1 MAPAI
6 DLRPDH
12 GKIVADILRD
22 HLPHGFSVWV
32 FGSRAE
38 WETKDSSDLDL
49 ALEGD
54 GPLDAR
60 TLTAIE
66 MAFEKSL
73 LPFRVDVVDLG
84 RVDERF
90 RDIVLRGRIALMGD
104 TEQCLDDY
112 TQHTVSELIEAEIL
126 EIGDGYRA
134 KNRELAP
141 SGLPFARAA
150 NIHDGFRFEG
160 ADCFPAANLDRAG
173 RSVSQVG
180 DVAFTSKGTV
190 GRVAFV
196 REDTPRFVYAPQ
208 VCYWRS
214 LKHGRVVP
222 RFLYCWMRGQSFR
235 SQLNSVSGQTDMAAF
250 VSLRD
255 QRNMRLALPPPEQ
268 QHAIAK
274 VIGALDDRIELN
286 RRMNTTLEA
295 MARALFKSWF
305 VDFDPVRA
313 KMEGRNTGLPDDIA
327 ALFPDRLVDSELGT
341 VPDGWVIRELGEF
354 TETTPGRSYK
364 SDELVEGETALVT
377 LKSFRRNGGYRPDGL
392 KPYRGPYKP
401 DQVVKPGEIVVACT
415 DVTQAAEIVGR
426 SAVVQRSR
434 RYVTLVA
441 SLDVLILR
449 PNVEWMKRSF
459 LGLLTSS
466 PRFVA
471 HTHAYTTGTTV
482 LHLQK
487 KSVSEFA
494 FAVPPA
500 ELVLRFDNQVRSMAG
515 RVVVDSRQSEVL
527 SVVRDTLLPRLVSGE
542 VRVPAALVSEAV

>member
-1 MAPAI
+1 MI

-12 GKIVADILRD
+12 RKIVEDILGK
-22 HLPHGFSVWV
+22 HLPYGVRVWV

-38 WETKDSSDLDL
+38 WTTKDSSDLDL
-49 ALEGD
+49 ALDGD
-54 GPLDAR
+54 EPLDSR
-60 TLTAIE
+60 TVMALE
-66 MAFEKSL
+66 LAFEESL
-73 LPFRVDVVDLG
+73 LPFSVDVVDFH

-90 RDIVLRGRIALMGD
+90 REIMLRTRVVLLSGANGESARHPGPWDNKPLGKLADVRLSSVDKKTVDGEIRVRL
-104 TEQCLDDY
+104 CNY
-112 TQHTVSELIEAEIL
+112 TDVYYNQSIHAQ
-126 EIGDGYRA
+126 
-134 KNRELAP
+134 
-141 SGLPFARAA
+141 LPFMEATATESEIRKCALHPDDVVITKDSEKHDDIGVPALVKGSIDRLVCGYHLAILRPEEGTHGPYLFYALSARPVQQQFHAYA
-150 NIHDGFRFEG
+150 NGVTRFG
-160 ADCFPAANLDRAG
+160 LRKSDI
-173 RSVSQVG
+173 
-180 DVAFTSKGTV
+180 
-190 GRVAFV
+190 GRVEV
-196 REDTPRFVYAPQ
+196 PTP
-208 VCYWRS
+208 
-214 LKHGRVVP
+214 P
-222 RFLYCWMRGQSFR
+222 R
-235 SQLNSVSGQTDMAAF
+235 A
-250 VSLRD
+250 D
-255 QRNMRLALPPPEQ
+255 QR
-268 QHAIAK
+268 AIAR
-274 VIGALDDRIELN
+274 VLGALDDRIELN

-313 KMEGRNTGLPDDIA
+313 KMEGRDSGLPRDIA
-327 ALFPDRLVDSELGT
+327 ALFPDRLVDSEFGEVPEGWMIRKLGQ
-341 VPDGWVIRELGEF
+341 F
-354 TETTPGRSYK
+354 TETTSGRSYK

-401 DQVVKPGEIVVACT
+401 EQVVKPGEIVVACT

-434 RYVTLVA
+434 RYATLVA

-449 PNVEWMKRSF
+449 PNVEWMKHSF

-466 PRFVA
+466 HRFVA

-500 ELVLRFDNQVRSMAG
+500 ALVRWFDNHVRSMDG
-515 RVVVDSRQSEVL
+515 RLLVDSRQSEVL

-542 VRVPAALVSEAV
+542 VRVPAALVPEAA